1 MRRFERIYDAVEP
14 VEEYRRGGYHPV
26 HLHDVFQQRY
36 TIIGKLAYGQY
47 STVWL
52 AKDQLKNSQQVVLKV
67 LKAEAFQDNNKE
79 LSVLL
84 ALSDSNKNHPGK
96 EHVVQLL
103 DHFYTKEPNGAHLCL
118 VFPTMISD
126 GAAMTVSGSPREV
139 GYIRAVS
146 RQLLLGLDFLHD
158 SGIVHC
164 DPQPANILFS
174 VAGGTDM
181 EALLQTPEFSPV
193 KWLEGVTVDD
203 SAPKYLIPSQRRRGQ
218 LSDAD
223 FSTLE
228 VKIGDLGGASL
239 RLTLAQYVQHCDEKP
254 VTPLGL
260 RAPELIRHTRD
271 TSIDTTLDI
280 WALGCLIFELATNE
294 PLFPL
299 DTFGITREDIDND
312 HCILIEKRLGSNNQD
327 AEFAEYL
334 RERLP
339 ENFGAENV
347 ESLASFLLCILQI
360 DPRERLSAKE
370 LLRTPFMLD
379 RY

>member
-1 MRRFERIYDAVEP
+1 M
-14 VEEYRRGGYHPV
+14 
-26 HLHDVFQQRY
+26 
-36 TIIGKLAYGQY
+36 TI
-47 STVWL
+47 
-52 AKDQLKNSQQVVLKV
+52 
-67 LKAEAFQDNNKE
+67 
-79 LSVLL
+79 
-84 ALSDSNKNHPGK
+84 
-96 EHVVQLL
+96 
-103 DHFYTKEPNGAHLCL
+103 
-118 VFPTMISD
+118 
-126 GAAMTVSGSPREV
+126 SGSPREV

-146 RQLLLGLDFLHD
+146 RQLLLGLDFLHQ
-158 SGIVHC
+158 S

-228 VKIGDLGGASL
+228 VKIEDLGG
-239 RLTLAQYVQHCDEKP
+239 AQYVQHCDEKP
-254 VTPLGL
+254 VTPLSL

-280 WALGCLIFELATNE
+280 WALGCLISELATNE

-299 DTFGITREDIDND
+299 ETFGITREEIDND
-312 HCILIEKRLGSNNQD
+312 HCTLIEKRLSLNNQD
-327 AEFAEYL
+327 ADFADYL

-339 ENFGAENV
+339 ENFGAENA
-347 ESLASFLLCILQI
+347 ESLASFLVLMLQI
-360 DPRERLSAKE
+360 DPCERLSAKE
-370 LLRTPFMLD
+370 LLRTPFMMD
-379 RY
+379 GY

>member
-1 MRRFERIYDAVEP
+1 MRRFERIYDVVEP
-14 VEEYRRGGYHPV
+14 VEEY
-26 HLHDVFQQRY
+26 L
-36 TIIGKLAYGQY
+36 IGKLAYGQY

-52 AKDQLKNSQQVVLKV
+52 ARDQLKDSQQVVLKI
-67 LKAEAFQDNNKE
+67 LKAEASQDNNRE
-79 LSVLL
+79 LSILL
-84 ALSDSNKNHPGK
+84 ALSDSNIDHPGK
-96 EHVVQLL
+96 KNVIELL
-103 DHFYTKEPNGAHLCL
+103 DHFYHTGPNGTHMCL
-118 VFPTMISD
+118 VLPMMISD
-126 GAAMTVSGSPREV
+126 GAAMTIIGSPREI

-146 RQLLLGLDFLHD
+146 RHLSMGLDFLHQ

-164 DPQPANILFS
+164 DLQPANILFS

-181 EALLQTPEFSPV
+181 EALLQPPEFNPV

-203 SAPKYLIPSQRRRGQ
+203 SAPEYLVPSQRRRGQ
-218 LSDAD
+218 LSDAH

-228 VKIGDLGGASL
+228 VRIGDFGG
-239 RLTLAQYVQHCDEKP
+239 AQYVQRCDEKP

-271 TSIDTTLDI
+271 TSIDTSLDI
-280 WALGCLIFELATNE
+280 WALGCLIFEIVTNE

-299 DTFGITREDIDND
+299 DTFGITREEMDND
-312 HCILIEKRLGSNNQD
+312 HCTHIEKRLGSNNQNVD
-327 AEFAEYL
+327 FAKYL

-339 ENFGAENV
+339 KNFGAENA
-347 ESLASFLLCILQI
+347 ESLASFLLLMLQI

-370 LLRTPFMLD
+370 LLRTSFMLD

>member
-1 MRRFERIYDAVEP
+1 MCRFERIYDAVEP
-14 VEEYRRGGYHPV
+14 VEEYRPGGYHPV

-36 TIIGKLAYGQY
+36 KIIGKLAYGQY

-52 AKDQLKNSQQVVLKV
+52 AKDQLKNSQQVVLKI
-67 LKAEAFQDNNKE
+67 LKAETSQDNNKE

-84 ALSDSNKNHPGK
+84 ALSDFNENHPGK

-103 DHFYTKEPNGAHLCL
+103 DQFYTKGPNGTHLCL
-118 VFPTMISD
+118 VFPATLSD

-139 GYIRAVS
+139 GYIRVVC
-146 RQLLLGLDFLHD
+146 RQLLLGLDFLHQL
-158 SGIVHC
+158 GIVHC
-164 DPQPANILFS
+164 DLQPANILFS
-174 VAGGTDM
+174 VAGGTDR
-181 EALLQTPEFSPV
+181 EALLQPPEFSPI

-203 SAPKYLIPSQRRRGQ
+203 SAPEYLMPSQRRRGQ
-218 LSDAD
+218 LSDAH

-228 VKIGDLGGASL
+228 IRIGDLGGA
-239 RLTLAQYVQHCDEKP
+239 QYVQHCHEKP

-299 DTFGITREDIDND
+299 DTFGITREEIDND
-312 HCILIEKRLGSNNQD
+312 HGILIEKRLGSNNQYGD
-327 AEFAEYL
+327 FVDYL

-339 ENFGAENV
+339 ENFGAENA
-347 ESLASFLLCILQI
+347 ESLASFLLYMLQI

>member
-1 MRRFERIYDAVEP
+1 MRRFKRIYDVVEP
-14 VEEYRRGGYHPV
+14 IEEYRRGGYHPV

-36 TIIGKLAYGQY
+36 KIIGKLAYGQY

-52 AKDQLKNSQQVVLKV
+52 AKDQLKNAQQVVLKI
-67 LKAEAFQDNNKE
+67 LKAEASLDNNKE
-79 LSVLL
+79 LSTFLT
-84 ALSDSNKNHPGK
+84 LSDFNRDHPGNK
-96 EHVVQLL
+96 HVIELF
-103 DHFYTKEPNGAHLCL
+103 DHFYIKGPNGTHLCL
-118 VFPTMISD
+118 VFPAMTSD
-126 GAAMTVSGSPREV
+126 GAAMTISGSPREV
-139 GYIRAVS
+139 GYIRAIS
-146 RQLLLGLDFLHD
+146 RQLLLGLDFLHQ

-164 DPQPANILFS
+164 DLQPANILFS

-228 VKIGDLGGASL
+228 VKIEDLGGGKIRMSVSNLVWIAS
-239 RLTLAQYVQHCDEKP
+239 
-254 VTPLGL
+254 
-260 RAPELIRHTRD
+260 LIRHTRD

-299 DTFGITREDIDND
+299 DTFGITREEIDND
-312 HCILIEKRLGSNNQD
+312 HCTLIEKRLGLNNQD
-327 AEFAEYL
+327 ADFAEYL

-339 ENFGAENV
+339 ENFGAEN
-347 ESLASFLLCILQI
+347 A
-360 DPRERLSAKE
+360 
-370 LLRTPFMLD
+370 
-379 RY
+379 